1 MFSIKNVFLS
11 FKHLTYTVHGCLSLL
26 SSDTHEPTQNKPR
39 HLVKNQ
45 QGSSKS
51 DTAAGAIEY
60 RRRVFSYYKCRVSSK
75 HFPQLD
81 TRWRPRAVKIS
92 RSWGTEH
99 KPKGFGLQSTI
110 CLDC

>member
-11 FKHLTYTVHGCLSLL
+11 FKHLTYTAHGCLGLL

-51 DTAAGAIEY
+51 DTATGVIEY
-60 RRRVFSYYKCRVSSK
+60 RQCVFSYYECRMSSK

-81 TRWRPRAVKIS
+81 TRWRSRAVKIS
-92 RSWGTEH
+92 RTWGQNTNQ
-99 KPKGFGLQSTI
+99 KD
-110 CLDC
+110 LDYRQLFA